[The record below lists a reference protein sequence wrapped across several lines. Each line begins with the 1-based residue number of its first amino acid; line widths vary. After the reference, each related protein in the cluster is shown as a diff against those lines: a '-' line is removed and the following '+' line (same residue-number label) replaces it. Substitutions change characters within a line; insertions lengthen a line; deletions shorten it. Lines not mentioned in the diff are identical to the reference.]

1 MMGKHILLLLLT
13 VGIIV
18 FLLVV
23 PQTFS
28 KNTDGIRIMNVKA
41 QRANVYEYENASLL
55 YSATEYLK
63 KEDKDISMIIMPGVF
78 STAPMN
84 CFADPDIDFLT
95 EYGNPYWT
103 NMFLKGV
110 NDYDGIRAC
119 LSELTNESLC
129 FRGIYVPTEYFM
141 HTPDGWDKENAEEAG
156 YIFSREGFIITRE
169 QPEKDLFVFHLEEGD
184 FGVYFR
190 ENAKYELPAWYI
202 RLKELYYGINIV
214 EASTL
219 RSKKTIPTVCE
230 TQEICLKTIN
240 THRPY
245 RWSIFMAIG
254 LALVLSIVNVH
265 DTLFPTIYKKRKDL
279 LYLLIAISMAMF
291 TMGIVTFVIEKTERI
306 HSTGEGPIGYWRNMD
321 SRDKTGNTISW
332 ELLQDGTFEI
342 KTKEEAYYGLWDVK
356 SNQTMSLTFITQNET
371 YEQNWIYRRKE
382 TENGRLL
389 NVYNPF
395 GNVILRFE
403 SKGKSITNEEGE
415 SIASNVFV
423 NIVQNQD
430 ASIEITVVDLREKDT
445 AWITSIIGS
454 ELYMQIPITLPK
466 PGKHEELNVKLEG
479 HTFIADVFEDSLSI
493 YGVSLNMNIYAFD
506 YRYFDESLLE
516 SVYKYVIDCE
526 PGENIKLA
534 PIHLSGDKKP
544 SDDESR
550 HNHCETDGQ

>member
-13 VGIIV
+13 VGIIA

-28 KNTDGIRIMNVKA
+28 KNADGIRIMNVKA
-41 QRANVYEYENASLL
+41 QRASVYEYENASLL

-63 KEDKDISMIIMPGVF
+63 KEDKDVDMIIIPGVF

-84 CFADPDIDFLT
+84 CFSDPDIDFLS

-103 NMFLKGV
+103 NVFLKGV
-110 NDYDGIRAC
+110 NNYDGIRSC
-119 LSELTNESLC
+119 LSELTNERLC
-129 FRGIYVPTEYFM
+129 FRGVYVPTEYFM

-190 ENAKYELPAWYI
+190 ENAKYELPEWYI
-202 RLKELYYGINIV
+202 RLKELYYGIDII

-219 RSKKTIPTVCE
+219 LSKKTIPTVCE
-230 TQEICLKTIN
+230 TQEIHLKAIN

-254 LALVLSIVNVH
+254 LAFVLSIVSVH

-279 LYLLIAISMAMF
+279 LYLLIAISMAML
-291 TMGIVTFVIEKTERI
+291 TMGAIDIENEKTERI
-306 HSTGEGPIGYWRNMD
+306 NSTGEGPIGYWRNMD
-321 SRDKTGNTISW
+321 LRDETGNTISW

-356 SNQTMSLTFITQNET
+356 SNQTISLTFITQNET
-371 YEQNWIYRRKE
+371 YEQNWIYRMKE
-382 TENGRLL
+382 TKNGRLL

-403 SKGKSITNEEGE
+403 SKGKSVTNEESK

-430 ASIEITVVDLREKDT
+430 APIEITVVDLREKGT

-454 ELYMQIPITLPK
+454 ELYMQIPLTLPK
-466 PGKHEELNVKLEG
+466 PGEHEELNVKLEG

-506 YRYFDESLLE
+506 YSYFDESLLE

-526 PGENIKLA
+526 PGECIKWA
-534 PIHLSGDKKP
+534 PIHLTRDES
-544 SDDESR
+544 SDDESQ